1 MKKIMKKIM
10 KKRVFAGSMAAVM
23 TAAMTGTC
31 ICQNSLNVK
40 AGDKKEDV
48 EELKETAQK
57 VLGDSMASDSGEVYK
72 DESVYVKADTSGNVN
87 STTVTEWLK
96 NPGKGTF
103 ADTSEL
109 KDIKNI
115 KGEEVFQ
122 ESGSGLLTWEAD
134 GKDIYYQGTTE
145 KEMPVEVKI
154 SYKLDGKEIEPE
166 DLQGKDGKVEITFD
180 YENNS
185 KQLADVNGEQE
196 EMYTPFTMVT
206 ALMLPTDE
214 YQNVTID
221 HGKIISDADKNI
233 VVGIAFPGLEENL
246 KLEGTDFEIPD
257 SVTITANVEN
267 ASVGPTITVAS
278 SEILDQFDFSDV
290 KDFDGLEDS
299 VEELEN
305 AADQLVDGSR
315 DASDGSRA
323 LSDGSGTLVDG
334 TEALADG
341 IYTLNEKGG
350 SLIGGVSALA
360 NGVSAYTDGV
370 GTLAQGSQ
378 ELKAGADAL
387 KAGAAGAQ
395 EGIKA
400 AKAGTDQ
407 LAAGYTDEESG
418 AVAGANALCAGV
430 EQLSDSLGN
439 ASSIGLTEE
448 QKAMITGMAAQ
459 MAQTAADAM
468 PEEAFPSAEAKQMY
482 VSNLSAGYA
491 NVLMQQFTNT
501 MNTTADVVKQQ
512 IKSNVDAQ
520 LLPGAQRLCAGI
532 GTLSEG
538 TLALQQGLNQLYA
551 GSDALVQGTDSLC
564 QGTAALQQG
573 AEQLDQNSESLR
585 SGSAALK
592 EGSMQLVGGVQKL
605 SSGAS
610 QVASGAGELSDGA
623 GALAEGNLALAEGM
637 AEFKTSGIDQ
647 LTDIFHGDI
656 QNVTAR
662 LEAMTKLGQDY
673 RSFAGIRDGM
683 KGSTRFIIETEG
695 LDK

>member
-257 SVTITANVEN
+257 SVTITADVEN

-341 IYTLNEKGG
+341 IYTLNEKSG

>member
-1 MKKIMKKIM
+1 M

-341 IYTLNEKGG
+341 IYTLNEKSG

>member
-257 SVTITANVEN
+257 SVTITADVEN

-341 IYTLNEKGG
+341 IYTLNEKSG

-378 ELKAGADAL
+378 ELKAGADVL

>member
-341 IYTLNEKGG
+341 IYTLNEKSG

-683 KGSTRFIIETEG
+683 KGSSRFIIETEG

>member
-341 IYTLNEKGG
+341 IYTLNEKSG

>member
-122 ESGSGLLTWEAD
+122 ESGSGQLTWEAD

-257 SVTITANVEN
+257 SVTITADVEN

>member
-1 MKKIMKKIM
+1 MKKIM
-10 KKRVFAGSMAAVM
+10 KKRVFAGFMAAVM

-40 AGDKKEDV
+40 AEDKKEDV

-57 VLGDSMASDSGEVYK
+57 VLGDSTASDSGEVYK

-96 NPGKGTF
+96 NPGEGTF
-103 ADTSEL
+103 EDTSEL

-122 ESGSGLLTWEAD
+122 ESGSGQLTWEAD

-154 SYKLDGKEIEPE
+154 SYKLDGNEIAPE

-180 YENNS
+180 YENNA
-185 KQLADVNGEQE
+185 KQLMDVNGEQE

-257 SVTITANVEN
+257 SVTITADVEN

-278 SEILDQFDFSDV
+278 GEILDQFDFSDV
-290 KDFDGLEDS
+290 KDFDSLEDS

-305 AADQLVDGSR
+305 AADQLVDGSG
-315 DASDGSRA
+315 DASDGARA
-323 LSDGSGTLVDG
+323 LADGSGTLADG

-341 IYTLNEKGG
+341 IYTLNEKSG

-370 GTLAQGSQ
+370 GTLAKGSQ

-395 EGIKA
+395 AGIKA
-400 AKAGTDQ
+400 AKDGADQ

-418 AVAGANALCAGV
+418 AVTGANALCAGV
-430 EQLSDSLGN
+430 EQLSNSLGS

-448 QKAMITGMAAQ
+448 QKVMITGMAAQ

-491 NVLMQQFTNT
+491 DALMQQFTNT
-501 MNTTADVVKQQ
+501 MNTTADAVKQQ

-564 QGTAALQQG
+564 QGTAALKQG
-573 AEQLDQNSESLR
+573 TEQLDQNSESLR

-592 EGSMQLVGGVQKL
+592 EGSLQLVGGVQKL

-647 LTDIFHGDI
+647 LTGIFHGDI

-662 LEAMTKLGQDY
+662 LKAMTKLGQDY
-673 RSFAGIRDGM
+673 QSFAGIRDGM

-695 LDK
+695 VDK

>member
-1 MKKIMKKIM
+1 MKKIM

-40 AGDKKEDV
+40 AEDKKEDV
-48 EELKETAQK
+48 EELKETAKK
-57 VLGDSMASDSGEVYK
+57 VLGDSTATDSGEVYK

-96 NPGKGTF
+96 NPGEGTF
-103 ADTSEL
+103 EDTSEL

-122 ESGSGLLTWEAD
+122 ESGSGQLTWEAD

-154 SYKLDGKEIEPE
+154 SYKLDGNEIAPE

-180 YENNS
+180 YENNA
-185 KQLADVNGEQE
+185 KQLVDVNGEQE

-214 YQNVTID
+214 YQNVTLD

-257 SVTITANVEN
+257 SVTITADVEN

-290 KDFDGLEDS
+290 KDFDSLEDS

-315 DASDGSRA
+315 DASDGARA
-323 LSDGSGTLVDG
+323 LSDGSGTLADG

-341 IYTLNEKGG
+341 IHTLNEKSG

-370 GTLAQGSQ
+370 GTLAKGSQ

-395 EGIKA
+395 AGIKA
-400 AKAGTDQ
+400 AKAGADQ

-418 AVAGANALCAGV
+418 AVAGANALSAGV
-430 EQLSDSLGN
+430 QQLSDSLGS
-439 ASSIGLTEE
+439 ASSISLTEE
-448 QKAMITGMAAQ
+448 QKVMITGMAAQ

-491 NVLMQQFTNT
+491 DALMQQFTNT
-501 MNTTADVVKQQ
+501 MNTTADAVKQQ

-551 GSDALVQGTDSLC
+551 GSDALVQGTNSLC
-564 QGTAALQQG
+564 QGTAALKQG
-573 AEQLDQNSESLR
+573 TEQLNQNSESLR

-592 EGSMQLVGGVQKL
+592 DGSMQLVGGVQKL

-610 QVASGAGELSDGA
+610 QVASGAGKLSDGA

-647 LTDIFHGDI
+647 LTSIFHGDI

-673 RSFAGIRDGM
+673 QSFAGIRDGM

-695 LDK
+695 VDK

>member
-257 SVTITANVEN
+257 SVTITADVEN

-341 IYTLNEKGG
+341 IYTLNEKSG

-430 EQLSDSLGN
+430 EQLSDSLGS

-532 GTLSEG
+532 ETLSEG

>member
-1 MKKIMKKIM
+1 MKKIM

-257 SVTITANVEN
+257 SVTITADVEN

-341 IYTLNEKGG
+341 IYTLNEKSG

>member
-1 MKKIMKKIM
+1 MKKIM

-40 AGDKKEDV
+40 AEDKKEDV
-48 EELKETAQK
+48 EELKETAKK
-57 VLGDSMASDSGEVYK
+57 VLGDSTATDSGEVYK

-96 NPGKGTF
+96 NPGEGTF
-103 ADTSEL
+103 EDTSEL

-122 ESGSGLLTWEAD
+122 ESGSGQLTWEAD

-154 SYKLDGKEIEPE
+154 SYKLDGNEIAPG

-180 YENNS
+180 YENNA
-185 KQLADVNGEQE
+185 KQLVDVNGEQE

-214 YQNVTID
+214 YQNVTLD

-257 SVTITANVEN
+257 SVTITADVEN

-290 KDFDGLEDS
+290 KDFDSLEDS

-315 DASDGSRA
+315 DASDGARA
-323 LSDGSGTLVDG
+323 LSDGSGTLADG

-341 IYTLNEKGG
+341 IHTLNEKSG

-370 GTLAQGSQ
+370 GTLAKGSQ

-395 EGIKA
+395 AGIKA
-400 AKAGTDQ
+400 AKAGADQ

-418 AVAGANALCAGV
+418 AVAGANALSAGV
-430 EQLSDSLGN
+430 QQLSDSLGS
-439 ASSIGLTEE
+439 ASSISLTEE
-448 QKAMITGMAAQ
+448 QKVMITGMAEQ

-468 PEEAFPSAEAKQMY
+468 PEEAFPSIEAKQMY

-491 NVLMQQFTNT
+491 DVLMQQFTNT
-501 MNTTADVVKQQ
+501 MNTTADAVKQQ

-520 LLPGAQRLCAGI
+520 LLPGAQRLSSGI

-564 QGTAALQQG
+564 QGTAALKQG
-573 AEQLDQNSESLR
+573 TEQLNQNSESLR

-592 EGSMQLVGGVQKL
+592 DGSMQLVGGVQKL

-610 QVASGAGELSDGA
+610 QVASGAGKLSDGA

-647 LTDIFHGDI
+647 LTGIFHGDI
-656 QNVTAR
+656 RNVTAR

-673 RSFAGIRDGM
+673 QSFAGIRDGM

-695 LDK
+695 VDK

>member
-1 MKKIMKKIM
+1 M

-115 KGEEVFQ
+115 KGEEAFQ
-122 ESGSGLLTWEAD
+122 ESGSGQLTWEAD

-154 SYKLDGKEIEPE
+154 SYKLNGKEIEPE

-257 SVTITANVEN
+257 SVTITADVEK

-341 IYTLNEKGG
+341 IYTLNEKSG

-430 EQLSDSLGN
+430 EQLSDSLGS

-532 GTLSEG
+532 ETLSEG

-647 LTDIFHGDI
+647 LTGIFHGDI
-656 QNVTAR
+656 RNVTAR

-673 RSFAGIRDGM
+673 QSFAGIRDGM

-695 LDK
+695 VDK

>member
-122 ESGSGLLTWEAD
+122 ESGSGQLTWEAD

-145 KEMPVEVKI
+145 KEIPVEVKI

-257 SVTITANVEN
+257 SVTITADVEN

-341 IYTLNEKGG
+341 IYTLNEKSG

-387 KAGAAGAQ
+387 KAGAAGTQ

>member
-1 MKKIMKKIM
+1 MKKIM

-40 AGDKKEDV
+40 AEDKKEDV
-48 EELKETAQK
+48 EELKETAKK

-115 KGEEVFQ
+115 KGEEAFQ
-122 ESGSGLLTWEAD
+122 ESGSGQLTWEAD

-154 SYKLDGKEIEPE
+154 SYKLNGKEIEPE

-257 SVTITANVEN
+257 SVTITADVEN

-341 IYTLNEKGG
+341 IYTLNEKSG

-370 GTLAQGSQ
+370 GTLAKGSQ

-395 EGIKA
+395 AGIKA
-400 AKAGTDQ
+400 AKAGADQ

-418 AVAGANALCAGV
+418 AVAGANALSAGV
-430 EQLSDSLGN
+430 QQLSDSLGS
-439 ASSIGLTEE
+439 ASSISLTEE
-448 QKAMITGMAAQ
+448 QKVMITGMAEQ

-468 PEEAFPSAEAKQMY
+468 PEEAFPSIEAKQMY

-491 NVLMQQFTNT
+491 DVLMQQFTNT
-501 MNTTADVVKQQ
+501 MNTTADAVKQQ

-564 QGTAALQQG
+564 QGTAALKQG
-573 AEQLDQNSESLR
+573 TEQLNQNSESLR

-592 EGSMQLVGGVQKL
+592 DGSMQLVGGVQKL

-610 QVASGAGELSDGA
+610 QVASGAGKLSDGA

-647 LTDIFHGDI
+647 LTGIFHGDI
-656 QNVTAR
+656 RNVTAR

-673 RSFAGIRDGM
+673 QSFAGIRDGM

-695 LDK
+695 VDK